1 MKFFLKPGFLPHS
14 VIFSLVTFFLQQ
26 RRKPS
31 EEETTLPRK
40 KRVCT
45 LQKIEGVLFGIIQKP
60 PRTF

>member
-14 VIFSLVTFFLQQ
+14 AIFSFATFFLQR

-31 EEETTLPRK
+31 EEETSLPRK

-45 LQKIEGVLFGIIQKP
+45 LQKIKGALFGIMQKP
-60 PRTF
+60 PRIF